1 MKCKRYLPLRDKT
14 VLAFHTNHTKKK
26 KSIFWLRKPELANPK
41 EKRKGLQPRSRP
53 NKTLV
58 LGSRYCSGNRMQ
70 NGFRS
75 AFRECN
81 FWFQWDLTNFISI
94 LFSKVSQKSRWFLY
108 TGEPSA
114 FGAFW
119 EFQPVHLAHQPQDRS
134 VQSLNDLKA
143 DPSPIPITNVLKSS
157 WCISLY
163 ITCTIRMCIFL
174 CSDLQQQDN
183 QKPSSY
189 GVKEAAVVFLVRQD
203 KNSIVIVIFSASN
216 IFSPMP
222 FSLWI
227 MEEEQRN
234 GFLISHKI

>member
-1 MKCKRYLPLRDKT
+1 
-14 VLAFHTNHTKKK
+14 
-26 KSIFWLRKPELANPK
+26 
-41 EKRKGLQPRSRP
+41 
-53 NKTLV
+53 
-58 LGSRYCSGNRMQ
+58 
-70 NGFRS
+70 
-75 AFRECN
+75 
-81 FWFQWDLTNFISI
+81 
-94 LFSKVSQKSRWFLY
+94 
-108 TGEPSA
+108 
-114 FGAFW
+114 
-119 EFQPVHLAHQPQDRS
+119 
-134 VQSLNDLKA
+134 
-143 DPSPIPITNVLKSS
+143 
-157 WCISLY
+157 
-163 ITCTIRMCIFL
+163 MCIFL